1 MSFADL
7 GLVIIDE
14 EQRFGVKQKE
24 ALKKYRALVDVL
36 AITATPVP
44 RTLQMSMIGVRD
56 LSVIET
62 PPRDR
67 LAIETYLSPFDEATI
82 RKILDS
88 WREQMDGITIYITYE
103 DILSNLQEDYETT
116 LVA

>member
-1 MSFADL
+1 MWGSPTW

-44 RTLQMSMIGVRD
+44 RTLQMSMMGVRD

-67 LAIETYLSPFDEATI
+67 LAIETYLSPYDEATI
-82 RKILDS
+82 QRAI
-88 WREQMDGITIYITYE
+88 QMNWNGADKPFLY
-103 DILSNLQEDYETT
+103 TT
-116 LVA
+116 KSKASRIWPIS